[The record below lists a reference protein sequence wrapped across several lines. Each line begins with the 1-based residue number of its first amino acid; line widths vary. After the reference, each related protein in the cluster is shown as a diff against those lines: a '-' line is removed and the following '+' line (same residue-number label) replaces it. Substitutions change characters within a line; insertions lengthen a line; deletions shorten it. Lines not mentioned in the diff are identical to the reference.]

1 MSNPI
6 ESKLVIQF
14 LEEGRWVNLSTYD
27 LNQIQTAYKVYNQ
40 LTAQT
45 LDIYRLVNVKTDL
58 LATNQVEAK

>member
-1 MSNPI
+1 VSNPI

>member
-45 LDIYRLVNVKTDL
+45 LDIYRLVNVNTDL